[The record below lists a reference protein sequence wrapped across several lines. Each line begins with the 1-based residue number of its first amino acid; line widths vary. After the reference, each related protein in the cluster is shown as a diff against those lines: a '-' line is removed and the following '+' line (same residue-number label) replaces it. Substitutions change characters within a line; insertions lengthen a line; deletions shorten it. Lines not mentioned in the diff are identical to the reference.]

1 MQRGCMDILKV
12 TDTFLIKAMR
22 KRDNKRTNQIKA
34 LAIML
39 ALAYIVLELIIITG
53 INYGLFIFEQ
63 RLIIVC
69 LEMLILVV
77 GFFVLRRLFILF
89 ALNNNPPKEKQ
100 RDLIIEE
107 TSRNDPS
114 EFEHTYYVFFDGN
127 NKSKD
132 LLERVLDDTVFQDS
146 ITFYSKELVNIMWE
160 LKEGDDIVC
169 GNDHTMVIND
179 ISSLLDEYKDIM
191 TSFDRK
197 GRSIDYVRDG
207 MVERSIRFIGKTLE
221 IRSNRNEYDALKS
234 LFGGYGFEIGWN
246 GECER

>member
-1 MQRGCMDILKV
+1 MKKIKNRILISFIV
-12 TDTFLIKAMR
+12 IAIGVFVV
-22 KRDNKRTNQIKA
+22 QITIRA
-34 LAIML
+34 
-39 ALAYIVLELIIITG
+39 G
-53 INYGLFIFEQ
+53 INYNLFDYKLRTMFI
-63 RLIIVC
+63 C
-69 LEMLILVV
+69 LEILILIV
-77 GFFVLRRLFILF
+77 GFFVLRRLFILYG
-89 ALNNNPPKEKQ
+89 LNNNPPKEKQ
-100 RDLIIEE
+100 RNLIIEE
-107 TSRNDPS
+107 TSRNDS
-114 EFEHTYYVFFDGN
+114 GEFEHTYYVFFDGG

-160 LKEGDDIVC
+160 LKEDDDIVC
-169 GNDHTMVIND
+169 GNGQKKVMDD
-179 ISSLLDEYKDIM
+179 ISSLLDGYKDIM

-207 MVERSIRFIGKTLE
+207 RVERSIRVNGKTLE